1 MLRDLD
7 LVADRETDVRK
18 YVGVDLD
25 REPSGRVKRGNE
37 YERLCDELTRELSEL
52 RDVDSGIALV
62 EEIVQV
68 PRLLDVDPYAP
79 SSLPDLL
86 VVWSREKTIQ
96 RVASRRVGVYERA
109 FKPARIA
116 DHVVD
121 GLLVASG
128 PRLGHL
134 QNVCSVLDVAAT
146 ILAMHEQVAPDQVAS
161 A

>member
-1 MLRDLD
+1 M
-7 LVADRETDVRK
+7 
-18 YVGVDLD
+18 
-25 REPSGRVKRGNE
+25 
-37 YERLCDELTRELSEL
+37 
-52 RDVDSGIALV
+52 
-62 EEIVQV
+62 
-68 PRLLDVDPYAP
+68 
-79 SSLPDLL
+79 
-86 VVWSREKTIQ
+86 
-96 RVASRRVGVYERA
+96 GVYERA

-146 ILAMHEQVAPDQVAS
+146 ILAMHEQFAPDQVAS